1 MGQAWLSA
9 ARVTTG
15 VRPQLMLGVNQGPA
29 LLLAR
34 RRGVPQNASVHAFGS
49 TVHQGVGSWTG
60 DRLMAPLRSRRIV
73 RSARGGLP
81 SSGEPTGRGGVDMT
95 QTTIDPAQAAA
106 YQFGGQD
113 IPWLIDHWAEHRAE
127 HAFLIWEPKDGSER
141 TWTYA
146 EFAEATKR
154 VAAGLVARGVGLG
167 GKVLIHAENC
177 PEAVIA
183 WYACR
188 RARCGGSDHEHPQRG
203 RRGRVLH
210 RPHGLRRGDHAAEV
224 SRRWSPRPAR
234 TWGGSSSPT
243 TTPASPPSRASSTTV
258 VDPFSSLEGD
268 AATPAARRRSR
279 CCPPGS
285 CSPPARP
292 PSRRPSCTPM
302 PTRCGRRR

>member
-1 MGQAWLSA
+1 
-9 ARVTTG
+9 
-15 VRPQLMLGVNQGPA
+15 
-29 LLLAR
+29 
-34 RRGVPQNASVHAFGS
+34 
-49 TVHQGVGSWTG
+49 
-60 DRLMAPLRSRRIV
+60 
-73 RSARGGLP
+73 
-81 SSGEPTGRGGVDMT
+81 MT

-167 GKVLIHAENC
+167 DMVLIHAENC

-183 WYACR
+183 WYACCPR
-188 RARCGGSDHEHPQRG
+188 RCGGSDHEHPQRG

-224 SRRWSPRPAR
+224 RVAGRRGRPGPGVDR
-234 TWGGSSSPT
+234 RHRRQLRH
-243 TTPASPPSRASSTTV
+243 PAPSRASSTTV
-258 VDPFSSLEGD
+258 AIRSPRSR
-268 AATPAARRRSR
+268 ATPRTHRSATPIR

-285 CSPPARP
+285 CSPRARP
-292 PSRRPSCTPM
+292 PSRRPWCTPM